1 MKEIYGWVP
10 WFREL
15 AKKIASGG
23 RHFLIERAKKVAWNP
38 KGDTSPLLKYGDE
51 NIDPFSLFN
60 SIACRSNMA
69 ASRIRIYPSISEA
82 FDIPKMENLDRE
94 EAFYFPTSPAVNALF
109 HDGGEGDPDVLWEL
123 FLNAVSGVESVDAG
137 HFDFALEI
145 KNVAISKLTQVLFL
159 INPEEFLPFDKRM
172 LSLGISTLKKPE
184 KIEWL
189 RYRDELCR
197 VRAAFPGCL
206 PYEIN
211 LLSYLWSAEKLIV
224 DKRRCF
230 QVSTNVYGE
239 EDKDFWEDFR
249 QNSCVYT
256 GGRGR
261 GMGWDESGRDDNR
274 RGYPLRDPRPGDI
287 VLVRYRRREG
297 RGIGVVYK
305 NDYGDKLAADSRI
318 HVLWLNKSTAELPGS
333 TPITGFSKAEGTV
346 DVFRRTAEYAPTFGL
361 LDRISG
367 EVPPEPTNGE
377 PPNVGREAPDLQALA
392 DELLIDSG
400 FLQTVRDLLDDKRQ
414 IIFQGPPGTGKTYA
428 AQKLAMCLAGAEQR
442 VRLVQFH
449 PSYAYEDFVQGLRP
463 ALHNGQ
469 PGFKRRKGPLLTM
482 AKEARKEA
490 RKDPDAKYFLIIDE
504 INRGN
509 LAKVFGELY
518 FLLEYRDQTIQL
530 QYSDNQFK
538 LPDNLY
544 VIGTMNTADRSI
556 ALVDSALRRRFHFM
570 EFHPDRPPIQGLLE
584 RWLDTNAPQ
593 MAWIADV
600 VNRANEKLNDRQAA
614 IGPSYFMTDN
624 LDDRKVGLIWEH
636 GVLPYIEEHLYG
648 EHDRLNEFKLDR
660 LRHEGGGAAAEDGSQ
675 GGEEGL
681 LDDATP

>member
-15 AKKIASGG
+15 ARKIESGG

-38 KGDTSPLLKYGDE
+38 KGDTPPLLKHGDE

-60 SIACRSNMA
+60 SIACRSNTA
-69 ASRIRIYPSISEA
+69 ASRIRIYPSISKA
-82 FDIPKMENLDRE
+82 FGISQMGNLDRG
-94 EAFYFPTSPAVNALF
+94 EAFIFPTPPAVTALF
-109 HDGGEGDPDVLWEL
+109 RDGGEGDPDVLWDL
-123 FLNAVSGVESVDAG
+123 FRNAVSGVESMDAG
-137 HFDFALEI
+137 HFDSALEI
-145 KNVAISKLTQVLFL
+145 KSVAISKLTQVLFL
-159 INPEEFLPFDKRM
+159 INPKEFLPFDKKM

-197 VRAAFPGCL
+197 IRAAFPGCL

-239 EDKDFWEDFR
+239 EDEDFWEDFR
-249 QNSCVYT
+249 QNNCVYT
-256 GGRGR
+256 GGRGS
-261 GMGWDESGRDDNR
+261 GIGWDESGRDDNR
-274 RGYPLRDPRPGDI
+274 REYPLRDPRPGDI
-287 VLVRYRRREG
+287 VLVRHRRREG

-305 NDYGDKLAADSRI
+305 NDYRDKLAADSRI
-318 HVLWLNKSTAELPGS
+318 HVLWLNKSTAELPGN
-333 TPITGFSKAEGTV
+333 TPREGFSKAGGTA
-346 DVFRRTAEYAPTFGL
+346 DVFRRTAEYVPTFDL
-361 LDRISG
+361 LDRIR
-367 EVPPEPTNGE
+367 
-377 PPNVGREAPDLQALA
+377 PPNCDLQALA
-392 DELLIDSG
+392 DELLIDSP
-400 FLQTVRDLLDDKRQ
+400 FLHTVQDLLEDKRQ

-428 AQKLAMCLAGAEQR
+428 AQKLAMCLAGSEQQR

-463 ALHNGQ
+463 TLHNGQ

-482 AKEARKEA
+482 AKEA

-530 QYSDNQFK
+530 QYSDKQFK

-570 EFHPDRPPIQGLLE
+570 EFHPDRPPIQGLLK
-584 RWLDTNAPQ
+584 RWLDRNAPQ

-600 VNRANEKLNDRQAA
+600 VDRANEKLNDRQAA
-614 IGPSYFMTDN
+614 IGPSYFMTSN
-624 LDDRKVGLIWEH
+624 LDDRKVSLIWKH
-636 GVLPYIEEHLYG
+636 GVLPYIKEHLYG
-648 EHDRLNEFKLDR
+648 EHDRLNEFELDR
-660 LRHEGGGAAAEDGSQ
+660 LRHEGGGATAEDGSQ
-675 GGEEGL
+675 DSEEGL
-681 LDDATP
+681 PDDATA